1 MKKTL
6 FFLALMCSALMLIS
20 CEQASR
26 GGGGGGSESPG
37 GGGGGGGTTAGTT
50 PQEDKT
56 KLWPAQEDNGSLW
69 GYINEKGEM
78 AIPANFQAA
87 AQFSC
92 GYARVSDQNGE
103 PAFINKSGEIVS
115 QNAPS
120 EDMATYFYYD
130 VCAFRQENLIAF
142 MDKNFK
148 ALFTPKFEQ
157 LNAMTAAGLARCR
170 EQNVEYYGYC
180 DKNGNMVIP
189 AAFQYCEDFLDGMA
203 VVAEYRDGE
212 EQYALINTKGDFLL
226 EYASKPLMN
235 LGEGRI
241 AFLASNNK
249 IGIMDKNGNEI
260 VSGTFD
266 DLYMYSDGLC
276 LVKRN
281 DKWGFI
287 DKNGNYAI
295 DLIYEYASI
304 FQDNVAWVNSDGD
317 RWKVIDKSG
326 NTVLTLADRQYPN
339 SLFHNGL
346 AQIYDSDENEYA
358 YIDKK
363 QNIIYSWTPSSGSKA
378 PSALPEKAP
387 KMKWLSKEKS
397 LD

>member
-6 FFLALMCSALMLIS
+6 FFLALMCSALMLVS

-26 GGGGGGSESPG
+26 GGGGGGGESSG

-56 KLWPAQEDNGSLW
+56 KLWPAQEANGTLY

-78 AIPANFQAA
+78 ASPAIYKGT

-92 GYARVSDQNGE
+92 GYACVWDQNNKL
-103 PAFINKSGEIVS
+103 AFINKSGEIVS

-130 VCAFRQENLIAF
+130 VCAFMQDNLCAF

-148 ALFTPKFEQ
+148 VLFTPKFEQ

-170 EQNVEYYGYC
+170 EQKAEYYGYC

-189 AAFQYCEDFLDGMA
+189 AEFQYCEDFLDGMA
-203 VVAEYRDGE
+203 VVAKAKDAG
-212 EQYALINTKGDFLL
+212 EQYALINTKGDFLM
-226 EYASKPLMN
+226 EYGSTPLMN

-249 IGIMDKNGNEI
+249 VGIMDKNGNEI

-266 DLYMYSDGLC
+266 DLYTYSDGLC
-276 LVKRN
+276 LVRRN
-281 DKWGFI
+281 DKYGYI

-295 DLIYEYASI
+295 DLIYAYASR
-304 FQDNVAWVNSDGD
+304 FQDNVAWVSTEGD
-317 RWKVIDKSG
+317 RWHVIDKSG
-326 NTVLTLADRQYPN
+326 NIVLSLASSQYPN
-339 SLFHNGL
+339 SLFHNGM

-363 QNIIYSWTPSSGSKA
+363 QNIIYSWTPSSGSNA
-378 PSALPEKAP
+378 PSALPQKAP
-387 KMKWLSKEKS
+387 KMNWIGNKKS

>member
-6 FFLALMCSALMLIS
+6 FFLALMCSALMLVS

-26 GGGGGGSESPG
+26 GGGGGGGESS

-78 AIPANFQAA
+78 AIPAVFQAA

-92 GYARVSDQNGE
+92 GYACVWDQNNKL
-103 PAFINKSGEIVS
+103 AFINKSGEIVS

-120 EDMATYFYYD
+120 ESMDNFFYYD
-130 VCAFRQENLIAF
+130 VCMFAQDGLCAF

-148 ALFTPKFEQ
+148 ALFTPKFST
-157 LNAMTAAGLARCR
+157 LGTMTADGLARCR
-170 EQNVEYYGYC
+170 EQNAEYLGYC

-189 AAFQYCEDFLDGMA
+189 ATFQYCEDFLDGMA
-203 VVAEYRDGE
+203 VVAKAKDAE
-212 EQYALINTKGDFLL
+212 EQYALINTKGDFLM
-226 EYASKPLMN
+226 EYASKPLIN
-235 LGEGRI
+235 IGEGRL

-260 VSGTFD
+260 VSATFD
-266 DLYMYSDGLC
+266 DMYMYSDGLC
-276 LVKRN
+276 LVRRN
-281 DKWGFI
+281 DKCGYI

-304 FQDNVAWVNSDGD
+304 FQDNLAWVSTDGD
-317 RWKVIDKSG
+317 RWQVIDKSG

-339 SLFHNGL
+339 SLFHNGM
-346 AQIYDSDENEYA
+346 AQIYDEDEQAYS

-363 QNIIYSWTPSSGSKA
+363 QNVIYSWTPSGGSKA
-378 PSALPEKAP
+378 PSALPQKAP
-387 KMKWLSKEKS
+387 KMNWIGAK
-397 LD
+397 